1 MGRITEELQ
10 NIANKLA
17 NINITANVTAPNPL
31 NIKVVDYN
39 GTPIG
44 LKHIEN
50 KLRVS
55 SMPYVYDIA
64 EGNVPNHFSHS
75 SFGRGFNINNT
86 EVPLW
91 EVGGA
96 YIFPSAPQQM
106 KVVSSSPSDGAG
118 GVGARHVEIHY
129 LDTSYAEHDEL
140 VTLNGTAAVNTV
152 ATNILRIN
160 DFHVTD
166 AGSSKS
172 AVGNID
178 IKNLA
183 GTETYS
189 RIAATRNASLQAIW
203 TVPEGMTLYITSW
216 KCGAFQSSGKISF
229 IMLRTTSDN
238 DAVLHPGLF
247 MHKDIV
253 SLYNNHA
260 VVPFAAPI
268 KVPAGADITITGVA
282 DKNDSLATIS
292 GGFEGWY
299 EL

>member
-1 MGRITEELQ
+1 MGRIIEELQ

-31 NIKVVDYN
+31 DIKVVDYN
-39 GTPIG
+39 GNPIG

-96 YIFPSAPQQM
+96 YIFPAAPQQM
-106 KVVSSSPSDGAG
+106 KVVSSSSSDGAG
-118 GVGARHVEIHY
+118 GVGARQVEIYY
-129 LDTSYAEHDEL
+129 LDSNYAEHEEL
-140 VTLNGTAAVNTV
+140 VTLNGTTAVNTV
-152 ATNILRIN
+152 ATDILRIN

-166 AGSSKS
+166 AGSSKC

-189 RIAATRNASLQAIW
+189 RISATRNASLQAIW

-229 IMLRTTSDN
+229 IMLRTTSDH

-268 KVPAGADITITGVA
+268 KVPARADIIITGVA
-282 DKNDSLATIS
+282 DRNDSSATIS